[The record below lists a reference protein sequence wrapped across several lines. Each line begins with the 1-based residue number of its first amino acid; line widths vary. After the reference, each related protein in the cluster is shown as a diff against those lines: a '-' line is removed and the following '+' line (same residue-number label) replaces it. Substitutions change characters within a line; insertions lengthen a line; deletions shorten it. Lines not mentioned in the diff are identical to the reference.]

1 MEFALRHGSGSE
13 DASKVH
19 SNWKCVCGKL
29 QIYISENLKCFS
41 IWIAPSCRSSNN
53 THKHKSSTT
62 FSTKRATEIVSM
74 QTYKRAHYWLGFCIC
89 IMEPVVH
96 YKHCLFHRGLFNQWL
111 KLCRLQREIKILPCK
126 CVSILLCYD
135 MKAGCGS
142 SKTLFSQAG
151 NLQAFE
157 ISTTHLKKWHF
168 CWQIPGIFLVLF
180 IFIFIFFFNQVTY
193 SLEKKEMENLPASMY
208 SMLQTHNVYDMSCK

>member
-1 MEFALRHGSGSE
+1 
-13 DASKVH
+13 
-19 SNWKCVCGKL
+19 
-29 QIYISENLKCFS
+29 
-41 IWIAPSCRSSNN
+41 
-53 THKHKSSTT
+53 
-62 FSTKRATEIVSM
+62 M

-96 YKHCLFHRGLFNQWL
+96 YKHCLFHRGLLNQWL
-111 KLCRLQREIKILPCK
+111 KLCRLQREIKILQCK

-135 MKAGCGS
+135 MIAGCWS

-157 ISTTHLKKWHF
+157 ISTTHLKRWHF

-180 IFIFIFFFNQVTY
+180 IFFFFFFNLVAY
-193 SLEKKEMENLPASMY
+193 SLEKKQRKICRLVCSVYCKHTMCMICPVSSSSSSSSSKDSIQLWAENKHSRHWTQSTSLTVNEMWMKTRHFLGSYLHLRHFLFCLVSLTVASHT
-208 SMLQTHNVYDMSCK
+208 SFK